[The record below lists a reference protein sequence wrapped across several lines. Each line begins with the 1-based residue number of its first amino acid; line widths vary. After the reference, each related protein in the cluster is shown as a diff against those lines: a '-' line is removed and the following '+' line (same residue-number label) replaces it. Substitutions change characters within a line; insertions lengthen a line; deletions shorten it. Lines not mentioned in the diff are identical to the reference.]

1 MKSESQEWA
10 IVLAGG
16 AGSRLEGLTTDA
28 RGLTTPKQY
37 CTLRGGRTLLG
48 DALARAQRLVPRER
62 VLVIVAAEH
71 RRWWQ
76 DEVAELSAEN
86 LPAENVIVQPANRGT
101 AAGLLLPALSV
112 LERDPDAR
120 ILVVPSDHFVEKEY
134 VLEVSLRLALDSL
147 WDVGGGVI
155 LLGIRPD
162 VPETDYGW
170 IVPGRSSRRV
180 KPIEAFVEKP
190 GRARALEL
198 MRRNGLWNSFFL
210 VADGRSLLALFRK
223 HAPGLLE
230 VLQRAFEAPSSERS
244 AALEELYAKLAS
256 VDFSRHVLER
266 EDHLLTAEVPAC
278 GWTDLGT
285 PARVAQCLRRLGG
298 AAPPPVRPRA
308 RTHEHEESAFSLAR
322 ALGDGAHGG
331 EGSFAVGV

>member
-1 MKSESQEWA
+1 
-10 IVLAGG
+10 
-16 AGSRLEGLTTDA
+16 
-28 RGLTTPKQY
+28 
-37 CTLRGGRTLLG
+37 
-48 DALARAQRLVPRER
+48 
-62 VLVIVAAEH
+62 VIVAAEH

-76 DEVAELSAEN
+76 DEVAELS
-86 LPAENVIVQPANRGT
+86 AENVIVQPANRGT

-155 LLGIRPD
+155 LLGMRPD

-170 IVPGRSSRRV
+170 IVPGRTSRRV

-198 MRRNGLWNSFFL
+198 MRRNGLWNSFL
-210 VADGRSLLALFRK
+210 LAADCRSLLSLFRK

-230 VLQRAFEAPSSERS
+230 VFQTAFQAPPSERS
-244 AALEELYAKLAS
+244 AALEELYADLAS

-298 AAPPPVRPRA
+298 AAPPPVPPRA
-308 RTHEHEESAFSLAR
+308 RTHEHEQSAFSLAR

-331 EGSFAVGV
+331 EGSLAVGV